1 MGSEAGPVTIRF
13 LMEVRADLSLQL
25 GLSDRQLQMWFC
37 HRRLKDKKE
46 KDKEKEKEK
55 EKQPKKEKAIPAIP
69 PAPAHSASLMP
80 TSTKTNF
87 YDDYD
92 D

>member
-13 LMEVRADLSLQL
+13 LMAVRADLSLQL

-55 EKQPKKEKAIPAIP
+55 EKQPKKEKAKPAPP